1 MFKTL
6 FFKGV
11 NIIIGV
17 VSIDRIHAN
26 MFGFQFGVFKFINL
40 IDMDETEHAR
50 RNVGN
55 YIIQISKINS
65 DQLIAVRNYFIY
77 LNDCNQIYNLIKTNK
92 YWVDEVN
99 RLLKPLRSKDES
111 KILR

>member
-1 MFKTL
+1 MLKDTD
-6 FFKGV
+6 
-11 NIIIGV
+11 IIEIYE
-17 VSIDRIHAN
+17 RIKN
-26 MFGFQFGVFKFINL
+26 Y
-40 IDMDETEHAR
+40 
-50 RNVGN
+50 N
-55 YIIQISKINS
+55 YIIQSCKINS
-65 DQLIAVRNYFIY
+65 DQLIVVRNFFIY